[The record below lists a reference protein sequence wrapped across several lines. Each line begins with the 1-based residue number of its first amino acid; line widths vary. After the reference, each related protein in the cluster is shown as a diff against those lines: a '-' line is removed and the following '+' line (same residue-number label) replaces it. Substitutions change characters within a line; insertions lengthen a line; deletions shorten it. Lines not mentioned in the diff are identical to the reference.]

1 MAIHGKSL
9 TEKEKTKLCLA
20 NIIHN
25 LYMVIMNFVNKMEEK
40 NVPSE

>member
-1 MAIHGKSL
+1 MGSL
-9 TEKEKTKLCLA
+9 SQKKRKQSYA
-20 NIIHN
+20 SPIIIHN